1 VIVRNGFVAFVGAAA
16 LSSVLAACSGTQ
28 INPLPSITPSL
39 EFREVRTRGYILPD
53 GAIEQVPVGS
63 SREQVLF
70 VLGTPTT
77 TANFDGEVFYYI
89 TQTVERL
96 PAIQPRVID
105 QRVLAVSF
113 DRESRVARIANYGLQ
128 DGRLFDFVSRTTPA
142 GGRETTF
149 LQQIFRNLTR

>member
-1 VIVRNGFVAFVGAAA
+1 V
-16 LSSVLAACSGTQ
+16 SLAACSGTT
-28 INPLPSITPSL
+28 INPPPTITPNL
-39 EFREVRTRGYILPD
+39 EFRSVRTRGYVLQD
-53 GAIEQVPVGS
+53 GALEQIPVGS

-89 TQTVERL
+89 SQTVERL
-96 PAIQPRVID
+96 PAMQPRVTD

-113 DRESRVARIANYGLQ
+113 DRESRVARISNYGLQ
-128 DGRLFDFVSRTTPA
+128 DGRLFDFQTRTTPA

-149 LQQIFRNLTR
+149 LEQIFRNLTR